1 MSDSVVPLRA
11 LDDLQPALS
20 RVLHD
25 EFELGGLTGHI
36 CPVLLDGGQA
46 AVLAQARYARGAWV
60 AELLRQLHEKGY
72 PIAQPACYQVDA
84 ALLLSLL
91 REARGDGGRPASGRA
106 AAGQGGR
113 PTLALL
119 FEDIVRAGLRAGAS
133 DIHLNVHGPDRAEV
147 RYSIDG
153 RYVQL
158 PDVRALARATMID
171 MLAVVWMDV
180 VGGNG
185 AVFDPLA
192 EQQGR
197 ILCRI
202 DEREWILR
210 WASLA
215 TDNGPSVCL
224 RILRRDSVAGSHL
237 RGLGFD
243 ASQARLLRQACA
255 REGGAIVVAGR
266 VGSGKSTTLATLL
279 RGLSATRKIITLEDP
294 VEQRIGE
301 ALQNTVGRGLDAG
314 HDGVFDAK
322 LKTIKRSA
330 MNDVYLGEVRDR
342 ETGRAFMDLAGSGV
356 SVYTTVHAGSAQG
369 IAARLASDFIGVP
382 ADFLRMQGVLKLL
395 VYQELLPRPCPHC
408 ALGPEGLLRGPR
420 AGAWARVLRALP
432 AGQLRVRRAVGC
444 GQCSG
449 GPRLLR
455 GYLGRSV
462 AAEVLQGME
471 DAPTPWLEVLKGKVL
486 RGELDPR
493 HWAAHSGGVQ
503 ALVHLLETGNA

>member
-1 MSDSVVPLRA
+1 MNDTVAPLRA

-20 RVLHD
+20 RVLHE

-36 CPVLLDGGQA
+36 CPVLLDSGQA

-60 AELLRQLHEKGY
+60 AELLRQLTEKGY
-72 PIAQPACYQVDA
+72 PIARPACYEVDA

-91 REARGDGGRPASGRA
+91 REVRGGGRAAPAHA

-113 PTLALL
+113 STLALL

-133 DIHLNVHGPDRAEV
+133 DIHLNVQGPDRAEV

-153 RYVQL
+153 RYVRL
-158 PDVRALARATMID
+158 PDVGPLARATMID

-197 ILCRI
+197 LLCRI
-202 DEREWILR
+202 DEQDWVLR

-224 RILRRDSVAGSHL
+224 RILRRDSLAGGQL
-237 RGLGFD
+237 RDLGFD
-243 ASQARLLRQACA
+243 ASQVRLLRQAGA

-294 VEQRIGE
+294 VELRIGE
-301 ALQNTVGRGLDAG
+301 ALQNTVGRGLDAD

-356 SVYTTVHAGSAQG
+356 SVYTTVHAGSARG

-408 ALGPEGLLRGPR
+408 ARGPEALLRGPQ

-432 AGQLRVRRAVGC
+432 AERLRLRRAAGC
-444 GQCSG
+444 ARCSG

-462 AAEVLQGME
+462 AAEVLPGLE
-471 DAPTPWLEVLKGKVL
+471 GRPTPWHEVLKGKVL

-493 HWAAHSGGVQ
+493 HWAAHLGGVQ
-503 ALVHLLETGNA
+503 ALAQLLDTAHA